1 MKISRFLIPLT
12 LALTAIALADD
23 LADFK
28 KWYTKEAPKMQKA
41 MESKDLG
48 FLERTSTKDF
58 TYKAFGQ
65 PATPKKQALEGMKQ
79 QWAMTDKI
87 KYKYKIVGFKKVGNA
102 MTVDMVNDFH
112 MTTKP
117 GPDKKVHTMSMVG
130 PARET
135 WVKVNGKWL
144 LKGIVETKQGKM
156 LMDGKPMAGMPG

>member
-1 MKISRFLIPLT
+1 MKIKTFLIPLA
-12 LALTAIALADD
+12 LAVTAIALADD
-23 LADFK
+23 LANFK
-28 KWYTKEAPKMQKA
+28 KWYMAEAPKMAKA

-48 FLERTSTKDF
+48 FLERTSAKDF

-87 KYKYKIVGFKKVGNA
+87 KYKYKIQGIKKAGA
-102 MTVDMVNDFH
+102 SMTVDLINDFH

-117 GPDKKVHTMSMVG
+117 GPDKKVHTMTMVG

-144 LKGIVETKQGKM
+144 LKGIVETAQGKM
-156 LMDGKPMAGMPG
+156 LMDGKPMAGMGG